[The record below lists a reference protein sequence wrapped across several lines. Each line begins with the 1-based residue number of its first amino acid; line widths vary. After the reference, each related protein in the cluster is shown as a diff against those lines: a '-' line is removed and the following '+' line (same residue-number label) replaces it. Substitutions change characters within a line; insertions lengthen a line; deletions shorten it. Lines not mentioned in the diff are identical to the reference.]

1 MYEMH
6 WSAFQRHPPPHRCS
20 YQKLLWKY
28 AISIKLKSN
37 FIEITLRHG
46 CSPVNLLHI
55 FKTPMESYFWRFVF
69 NIRAFIEILVLLSN
83 ELGAVEIKAK
93 WNITNK
99 LKKSYLNNSTDVY
112 SNDDN
117 NLCNLFSDRLNRS
130 MVTINS
136 LSFHL
141 PQYFPKFEPRML
153 NNQSVS

>member
-1 MYEMH
+1 MNCVPE
-6 WSAFQRHPPPHRCS
+6 APLHRCS

-37 FIEITLRHG
+37 IIEITLRHG

-55 FKTPMESYFWRFVF
+55 FKTPVESYFWRFVF

-99 LKKSYLNNSTDVY
+99 LKKSYLNNSTVVY
-112 SNDDN
+112 SNDNN

-141 PQYFPKFEPRML
+141 PVFSKIWTKD
-153 NNQSVS
+153 VK